1 MIIRQNKPQTANPAC
16 YVVIYGEC
24 RSVCLILLTS
34 TCCVSHY
41 AERKSHFTVCIFV
54 SLHDCSLLKVIKY
67 CKLHKRGEKGR
78 EREMRGKAHL
88 HLYLKWQM
96 QMDQMIW
103 QEENVNSSLQL
114 FADRKKRNAQ
124 FSVLDRAFYI
134 PTKCHP
140 LRHLINHH
148 GSILKFLI
156 IFSNHSEQ
164 SVFFEILLVL
174 FYHRNS
180 VSSWLK
186 GWGLWDLQFKDTFY
200 SKAESKKRHNKLSLP
215 ALLSLFF

>member
-1 MIIRQNKPQTANPAC
+1 MTWSKLALDVPLVNSTGQIVIIRHNKQQTAYPASC
-16 YVVIYGEC
+16 VVIYGGC

-34 TCCVSHY
+34 TCCVSHS
-41 AERKSHFTVCIFV
+41 AERKSHFTACIFM
-54 SLHDCSLLKVIKY
+54 SLHDHSLLKVIKY

-114 FADRKKRNAQ
+114 FADRKKRNAR

-134 PTKCHP
+134 PTKCRP
-140 LRHLINHH
+140 IRHLINHH
-148 GSILKFLI
+148 VSLLKFLM
-156 IFSNHSEQ
+156 IFLNNSEQ
-164 SVFFEILLVL
+164 RLVCFL
-174 FYHRNS
+174 VDFTCFN
-180 VSSWLK
+180 VPQNL
-186 GWGLWDLQFKDTFY
+186 GQ
-200 SKAESKKRHNKLSLP
+200 
-215 ALLSLFF
+215 